1 MKHVPAVRLSLII
14 VLIASCF
21 LGCSRDP
28 NVRKR
33 KYFESGQR
41 YYDKGKYKEAAIQFT
56 NATQIDPNYA
66 EAHYQLAQTALKT
79 QNWNVAYQELD
90 KTVQLQPDNLQA
102 HLDLANLLIIG
113 REYQQSQEHID
124 IVLAKDPRNAQ
135 AHSVEA
141 NLKDRQNDTNGALQE
156 MQKAIELAPD
166 RWDSYLNLALLQVK
180 MNLADAAETSFKK
193 AISLNSQATSAE
205 LALGYFYQQRNR
217 ATDAEQTFRH
227 AMQVDSKNADPR
239 AALARLYISQGK
251 KAEAEQLLKQTKSDL
266 PDNPAAYRM
275 LGDYYFAM
283 GDVDKAVAEYASLH
297 QQHSS
302 DLQVKKNYIQILILR
317 GRLDEANK
325 LNDEI
330 LKNAAA
336 DSEALIY
343 RGQIQVR
350 QGHPSQAAESLQ
362 QALNSDTENPIA
374 HYHLGVAFDQMG
386 NLARAESEWREAVRL
401 NPGLVDAQKALA
413 AAEMRR
419 NDWEALNGTAGHLV
433 ETQPGNPDGYV
444 LRAMAEINRGQESKG
459 EGDIRKAIEIAPQS
473 PVGYIHL
480 GNLRARQKQYAE
492 AQKAYEQALEKDA
505 NASDALAGIVNTFL
519 SQNQPQKAVTRI
531 QAQLAKQP
539 SNSNYHFLLG
549 AVLFNNKDLK
559 GAEAELR
566 RSVDLDKSNA
576 EAQIKLGQV
585 QTAQGQVDQAISTYQ
600 AYIADNPRDIR
611 FYILTGELYESKK
624 DWAKAKDVYQKVLQ
638 IQPDNPLASNNL
650 AYVMLQEGG
659 NVDMALSMAQVA
671 RRGMPQ
677 SPNAADT
684 LGWAYYKKG
693 AYGSALDLFKEA
705 VKLNKD
711 NSDEAVFHYHLG
723 LAYAKTDQRA
733 LAKQQFERAL
743 KINPTF
749 SDADDAR
756 KLLSE

>member
-1 MKHVPAVRLSLII
+1 MKHFPPARLFLILTL
-14 VLIASCF
+14 VSGFL

-41 YYDKGKYKEAAIQFT
+41 YYEKGKYKEAAIQFT
-56 NATQIDPNYA
+56 NATQIDPNFA
-66 EAHYQLAQTALKT
+66 DAHYQLAQTALKT

-113 REYQQSQEHID
+113 REYQQAQEHID
-124 IVLAKDPRNAQ
+124 AVFAKDPRNAQ

-156 MQKAIELAPD
+156 MQKAIELGPD
-166 RWDSYLNLALLQVK
+166 RWESYLNLALLQVK
-180 MNLADAAETSFKK
+180 MNLADEAEKSFKK
-193 AISLNSQATSAE
+193 AISVNPQATSAE
-205 LALGYFYQQRNR
+205 LALGYFYQQRGR
-217 ATDAEQTFRH
+217 ASEAEQTFRH
-227 AMQVDSKNADPR
+227 AMQVDAKNSEPR
-239 AALARLYISQGK
+239 AALARLYMSQGK
-251 KAEAEQLLKQTKSDL
+251 KAEAEQLLKQAKTDL

-275 LGDYYFAM
+275 LGDYYFAI
-283 GDVDKAVAEYASLH
+283 GDLDKAVAEYASLH
-297 QQHSS
+297 QQHSN
-302 DLQVKKNYIQILILR
+302 DLQVKKNYIQLLILK

-330 LKNAAA
+330 LKNASN
-336 DSEALIY
+336 DTEALIY
-343 RGQIQVR
+343 RGQIQVKKG
-350 QGHPSQAAESLQ
+350 QPSQAADTLQ
-362 QALNSDTENPIA
+362 QALNTDGENSVA

-386 NLARAESEWREAVRL
+386 NLARAESEWHEAVRL

-419 NDWEALNGTAGHLV
+419 NDWEALNQTAGHLIEV
-433 ETQPGNPDGYV
+433 QPSNPDGYV
-444 LRAMAEINRGQESKG
+444 LRAMAETNRGQESKG
-459 EGDIRKAIEIAPQS
+459 EADIRKAIEVAPQS

-480 GNLRARQKQYAE
+480 GNLRLRQKQYAE

-519 SQNQPQKAVTRI
+519 AQNQSQKAVARI

-539 SNSNYHFLLG
+539 GNSNYHFLLG

-566 RSVDLDKSNA
+566 RAVDLDKSNA

-585 QTAQGQVDQAISTYQ
+585 QAAQGQVDGAISTYQ
-600 AYIADNPRDIR
+600 QFIAANPRDIR

-624 DWAKAKDVYQKVLQ
+624 DWTNAKDLYQKVLEM
-638 IQPDNPLASNNL
+638 QPDNPLASNNL

-693 AYGSALDLFKEA
+693 AYASALDLFKEA

-743 KINPTF
+743 KINPSF
-749 SDADDAR
+749 SEADDAR
-756 KLLSE
+756 KFLAE